1 MLTKQDEIKKILE
14 TIDEDQY
21 DNIKQELSNILP
33 FAAHEN
39 ESISAEQRAVMTKE
53 VSHKMKE
60 IFDIMKLDYKND
72 PNLTDTPMR
81 ISSMWVNELMI
92 GRYQN
97 APRIEAFPNQIK
109 TINYSD
115 NDFAMIDGEMV
126 VEKVTSRM
134 IVSKKVDVDS
144 LCSHHFMPFFDI
156 GSNSYGLVAYK
167 PSDKLLGISKL
178 QRVVN
183 HFGTRPQLQ
192 EQMLGQIHEFIKEV
206 IQSDDVMVIGQNIM
220 HTCETAR
227 GVKSA
232 VGRTS
237 TTLYSGIF
245 KDSALRQEM
254 LLQAQ

>member
-1 MLTKQDEIKKILE
+1 MLTKQDEAKKILKN
-14 TIDEDQY
+14 ISDEKY
-21 DNIKQELSNILP
+21 NTIKQELAKIEP

-39 ESISAEQRAVMTKE
+39 NGLTAEQRAVMTKE
-53 VSHKMKE
+53 ASQKMKE
-60 IFDIMKLDYKND
+60 IFDIMKLDYRND
-72 PNLTDTPMR
+72 PNLKDTPMR
-81 ISSMWVNELMI
+81 ISSMWVNELMV

-109 TINYSD
+109 TSDYSD
-115 NDFAMIDGEMV
+115 NQLVMIDGVEI
-126 VEKVTSRM
+126 VEKVNSRM
-134 IVSKKVDVDS
+134 VVSKKVDIDS

-156 GSNSYGLVAYK
+156 GDNSYGLVAYK

-178 QRVVN
+178 QRVIN
-183 HFGTRPQLQ
+183 YFGARPQLQ
-192 EQMLGQIHEFIKEV
+192 EQMLGQVHEFIKEV

-237 TTLYSGIF
+237 VTLYSGIF
-245 KDSALRQEM
+245 EDSALRQET